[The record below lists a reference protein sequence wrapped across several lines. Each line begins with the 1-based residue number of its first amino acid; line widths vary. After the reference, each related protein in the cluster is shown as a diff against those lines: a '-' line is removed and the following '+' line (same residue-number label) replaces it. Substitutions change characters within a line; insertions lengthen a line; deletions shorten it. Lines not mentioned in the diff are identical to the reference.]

1 MHALHVMTRDVVA
14 VTPHTTIEEAAK
26 IMLKMHISGLPV
38 IDDAGNL
45 VGVVSES
52 DFLRR
57 SEIGTGR
64 KHAAWLKFFMGPGRA
79 AAEFVHESGRK
90 VEDVMT
96 RQVVS
101 AQEETSLADLVDLM
115 EKHDIKRIPVMR
127 GKATIGIVTR
137 SNLLQ
142 AMASLAHE
150 IPDPTADDEHIRER
164 ITRAVNKADW
174 RPIGFRVDVHKG
186 VVHLHGLITTDE
198 ARRATIVAA
207 ENTSGVKDVH
217 DHLCLVDSYS
227 GYYVESPEDLKA
239 AG

>member
-1 MHALHVMTRDVVA
+1 MHAIHVMTRDVVA
-14 VTPHTTIEEAAK
+14 VTPHTTIEDAAK
-26 IMLKMHISGLPV
+26 IMLRMHISGLPV

-52 DFLRR
+52 DFIRR

-64 KHAAWLKFFMGPGRA
+64 RHAAWLTFLMGPARS
-79 AAEFVHESGRK
+79 AAEFIHERGRK

-96 RQVVS
+96 TKVITV
-101 AQEETSLADLVDLM
+101 QEETSLADVVALM
-115 EKHDIKRIPVMR
+115 EKHGVKRVPVMR
-127 GKATIGIVTR
+127 GKGVVGIVTR

-150 IPDPTADDEHIRER
+150 IPDPTADDDHICER
-164 ITRAVNKADW
+164 IRRAVEATDW
-174 RPIGFRVDVHKG
+174 RPIGFRVTCRQG
-186 VVHLHGLITTDE
+186 VVHLYGLITTDE

-207 ENTSGVKDVH
+207 ENTNGVKEVH
-217 DHLCLVDSYS
+217 DHLSFVDTYS
-227 GYYVESPEDLKA
+227 GYSVESPEDLKA

>member
-1 MHALHVMTRDVVA
+1 MRAHHVMTKDVVA

-26 IMLKMHISGLPV
+26 IMLRMRISGLPV
-38 IDDAGNL
+38 IDDAGKL

-57 SEIGTGR
+57 SEIGTAR
-64 KHAAWLKFFMGPGRA
+64 KHAGWLKFFMGPARA
-79 AAEFVHESGRK
+79 ATEFIHERGRK

-96 RQVVS
+96 RHVITV
-101 AQEETSLADLVDLM
+101 QEETSLAELVDLM
-115 EKHDIKRIPVMR
+115 EKHDIKRVPVMR
-127 GKATIGIVTR
+127 SKAPVGIVTR
-137 SNLLQ
+137 TNLLQ

-164 ITRAVNKADW
+164 ITRAVNAADW
-174 RPIGFRVDVHKG
+174 RPIGFEVSVRRG
-186 VVHLHGLITTDE
+186 VVHLHGLITTDQ

-207 ENTSGVKDVH
+207 ENTNGVKEVH
-217 DHLCLVDSYS
+217 DHLRHTYS
-227 GYYVESPEDLKA
+227 EYLAESEKDMKA

>member
-1 MHALHVMTRDVVA
+1 MHAIHVMTRDVVA

-26 IMLKMHISGLPV
+26 IMLQMHISGLPV

-64 KHAAWLKFFMGPGRA
+64 RHAAWLKFFMGPGRA
-79 AAEFVHESGRK
+79 AAEFIHERGRK

-96 RQVVS
+96 RKVITV
-101 AQEETSLADLVDLM
+101 QEKTSLAEIVALM
-115 EKHDIKRIPVMR
+115 EKHDIKRVPVMR
-127 GKATIGIVTR
+127 GKSTIGIVTR

-142 AMASLAHE
+142 AMAGLAHE
-150 IPDPTADDEHIRER
+150 IPDPTADDEHICQRV
-164 ITRAVNKADW
+164 TRAVEATDW
-174 RPIGFRVDVHKG
+174 RPIGFRVTCRRG
-186 VVHLHGLITTDE
+186 IVHLHGLITTDE
-198 ARRATIVAA
+198 ARRATIIAA
-207 ENTSGVKDVH
+207 ENTNGVKEVH
-217 DHLCLVDSYS
+217 DHLCFIDTYS
-227 GYYVESPEDLKA
+227 GYYVESPEDMKA

>member
-14 VTPHTTIEEAAK
+14 VTPHATIEEAAK
-26 IMLKMHISGLPV
+26 IMLQMHISGLPV

-45 VGVVSES
+45 VGIVSES

-64 KHAAWLKFFMGPGRA
+64 KHAAWLRFFMGPGRA
-79 AAEFVHESGRK
+79 AAEFIHESGRK

-96 RQVVS
+96 RKVVS

-115 EKHDIKRIPVMR
+115 EKHDIKRVPVMR

-174 RPIGFRVDVHKG
+174 HPIGFRVDVRKG
-186 VVHLHGLITTDE
+186 VAHLHGLITTDE
-198 ARRATIVAA
+198 ARRATIIAA
-207 ENTSGVKDVH
+207 ENTSGVQDVH

-227 GYYVESPEDLKA
+227 GYYVDAPEDLKA

>member
-1 MHALHVMTRDVVA
+1 MHAIHVMTRDVVA

-26 IMLKMHISGLPV
+26 IMLQMHISGLPV

-45 VGVVSES
+45 VGIVSES

-79 AAEFVHESGRK
+79 AAEFVHERGRK

-150 IPDPTADDEHIRER
+150 IPDPTADDEHICDR
-164 ITRAVNKADW
+164 ITRAINKADW
-174 RPIGFRVDVHKG
+174 RPIGFRADVRNG
-186 VVHLHGLITTDE
+186 IVHLHGLITTDE
-198 ARRATIVAA
+198 ARRASMIAA
-207 ENTSGVKDVH
+207 ENTSGVKEVH
-217 DHLCLVDSYS
+217 DHLGLVDSYS
-227 GYYVESPEDLKA
+227 GYYLESPEDLKA

>member
-1 MHALHVMTRDVVA
+1 MHAIHVMTRDVVA

-26 IMLKMHISGLPV
+26 IMLQMHISGLPV

-45 VGVVSES
+45 VGMVSQS

-57 SEIGTGR
+57 SELGTGR
-64 KHAAWLKFFMGPGRA
+64 RHAAWLTFFMGPGRA
-79 AAEFVHESGRK
+79 AAEFIHERGRK

-96 RQVVS
+96 RKVITI
-101 AQEETSLADLVDLM
+101 QEETSLADIVASM
-115 EKHDIKRIPVMR
+115 EKHDIKRVPVMR
-127 GKATIGIVTR
+127 GKGVVGIVTR

-164 ITRAVNKADW
+164 ITRAIEVTDW
-174 RPIGFRVDVHKG
+174 RPIGFRVTSRQG

-207 ENTSGVKDVH
+207 ENTNGVKEVH
-217 DHLCLVDSYS
+217 DHLCFVDTYS
-227 GYYVESPEDLKA
+227 GYAVESPEDLKA
-239 AG
+239 VG

>member
-1 MHALHVMTRDVVA
+1 MHAIHVMTRDVVA

-26 IMLKMHISGLPV
+26 IMLQMHISGLPV

-64 KHAAWLKFFMGPGRA
+64 NHAAWLKFFMGPGRA
-79 AAEFVHESGRK
+79 AAEFVHERGRK

-96 RQVVS
+96 RKVITV
-101 AQEETSLADLVDLM
+101 QEETSLADIVALM
-115 EKHDIKRIPVMR
+115 EKHDIKRVPVMR
-127 GKATIGIVTR
+127 GKGTVGIVTR

-150 IPDPTADDEHIRER
+150 IPDPTADDEHICQRV
-164 ITRAVNKADW
+164 TRAVDATDW
-174 RPIGFRVDVHKG
+174 HPIGFRVTCRRG

-198 ARRATIVAA
+198 ARRATIIAA
-207 ENTSGVKDVH
+207 ENTNGVKEVH
-217 DHLCLVDSYS
+217 DHLCFVDTYS
-227 GYYVESPEDLKA
+227 GYYVESPEDMRA

>member
-1 MHALHVMTRDVVA
+1 MHAIHVMTKDVVA

-26 IMLKMHISGLPV
+26 IMLRMRISGLPV

-64 KHAAWLKFFMGPGRA
+64 SHAAWLKFFMGPGRA
-79 AAEFVHESGRK
+79 AAEFIHERGRK

-96 RQVVS
+96 RKVITV
-101 AQEETSLADLVDLM
+101 QEETSLAEIVALM
-115 EKHDIKRIPVMR
+115 EKHDIKRVPVMR
-127 GKATIGIVTR
+127 GKSTIGIVTR

-150 IPDPTADDEHIRER
+150 IPDPTADDEHICQRV
-164 ITRAVNKADW
+164 TRAVDATDW
-174 RPIGFRVDVHKG
+174 RPIGFRVTCRRG
-186 VVHLHGLITTDE
+186 GVHLHGLITTDE
-198 ARRATIVAA
+198 ARRATIIAA
-207 ENTSGVKDVH
+207 ENTNGVKEVH
-217 DHLCLVDSYS
+217 DHLCFVDTYS
-227 GYYVESPEDLKA
+227 GYYVESPEDMKA

>member
-14 VTPHTTIEEAAK
+14 VTPHTTIKEAAK
-26 IMLKMHISGLPV
+26 IMLQMHVSGLPV

-45 VGVVSES
+45 VGMVSES
-52 DFLRR
+52 DFLHR

-64 KHAAWLKFFMGPGRA
+64 KHAAWLKFLMGPGRA
-79 AAEFVHESGRK
+79 AAEFIHESGRK

-150 IPDPTADDEHIRER
+150 IPDPTADDEHICKR

-174 RPIGFRVDVHKG
+174 RPMGFRADVRKG

-198 ARRATIVAA
+198 ARRATIIAA
-207 ENTSGVKDVH
+207 ENTSGVKAIH
-217 DHLCLVDSYS
+217 DHLGLVDPYS
-227 GYYVESPEDLKA
+227 GYYVESPEDMKA

>member
-1 MHALHVMTRDVVA
+1 MHAIHVMTRDVVA

-26 IMLKMHISGLPV
+26 IMLQMHISGLPV

-45 VGVVSES
+45 VGMVSQT

-57 SEIGTGR
+57 SELGTGR
-64 KHAAWLKFFMGPGRA
+64 RHAAWLTFFMGPGRA
-79 AAEFVHESGRK
+79 AAEFIHERGRK

-96 RQVVS
+96 RKVITI
-101 AQEETSLADLVDLM
+101 QEETSLADIVALM
-115 EKHDIKRIPVMR
+115 EKHDIKRVPVMR
-127 GKATIGIVTR
+127 GKGVVGIVTR

-142 AMASLAHE
+142 AMVSLAHE

-164 ITRAVNKADW
+164 ITRAIEATDW
-174 RPIGFRVDVHKG
+174 RPIGFRVTSRQG

-207 ENTSGVKDVH
+207 ENTNGVKEVH
-217 DHLCLVDSYS
+217 DHLCFVDTYS
-227 GYYVESPEDLKA
+227 GYAVESPEDLKA
-239 AG
+239 VG

>member
-14 VTPHTTIEEAAK
+14 VTPHATIEEAAK
-26 IMLKMHISGLPV
+26 IMLQMHISGLPV

-45 VGVVSES
+45 VGIVSES

-64 KHAAWLKFFMGPGRA
+64 KHAAWLRFFMGPGRA
-79 AAEFVHESGRK
+79 AAEFIHESGRK

-96 RQVVS
+96 RKVVS

-115 EKHDIKRIPVMR
+115 EKHDIKRVPVMR

-137 SNLLQ
+137 NNLLQ

-164 ITRAVNKADW
+164 ITRAVNKAD
-174 RPIGFRVDVHKG
+174 RHPIGFRVDVRKG

-198 ARRATIVAA
+198 ARRATIIAA
-207 ENTSGVKDVH
+207 ENTSGVQDVH

-227 GYYVESPEDLKA
+227 GYYVDAPEDLKA

>member
-1 MHALHVMTRDVVA
+1 MRAIHVMTRDVVA

-26 IMLKMHISGLPV
+26 IMLQMHVSGLPV

-45 VGVVSES
+45 VGMVSQS

-57 SEIGTGR
+57 SELGTGR
-64 KHAAWLKFFMGPGRA
+64 RHAAWLTFFMGPGRA
-79 AAEFVHESGRK
+79 AAEFIHERGRK

-96 RQVVS
+96 RKVITI
-101 AQEETSLADLVDLM
+101 QEETSLADIVALM
-115 EKHDIKRIPVMR
+115 EKHDIKRVPVMR
-127 GKATIGIVTR
+127 GKGVVGIVTR

-164 ITRAVNKADW
+164 ITRAIEATDW
-174 RPIGFRVDVHKG
+174 RPIGFRVTSRQG

-207 ENTSGVKDVH
+207 ENTNGVKEVH
-217 DHLCLVDSYS
+217 DHLCFVDTYS
-227 GYYVESPEDLKA
+227 GYAVESPEDLKA
-239 AG
+239 VG

>member
-14 VTPHTTIEEAAK
+14 ATPHATIEEAAK
-26 IMLKMHISGLPV
+26 IMLQMHISGLPV

-45 VGVVSES
+45 VGIVSES

-57 SEIGTGR
+57 GEIGTGR
-64 KHAAWLKFFMGPGRA
+64 KHAAWLRFFMGPGRA
-79 AAEFVHESGRK
+79 AAEFIHESGRK

-96 RQVVS
+96 RKVVS
-101 AQEETSLADLVDLM
+101 AQEETSLADLV
-115 EKHDIKRIPVMR
+115 EKHDIKRVPVMR

-137 SNLLQ
+137 NNLLQ
-142 AMASLAHE
+142 AMASLAHK

-174 RPIGFRVDVHKG
+174 HPIGFRVRKG

-198 ARRATIVAA
+198 ARRATIIAA
-207 ENTSGVKDVH
+207 ENTSGVQDVH

-227 GYYVESPEDLKA
+227 GYYVEAPEDLKA